1 MQKTKRNVEDMSR
14 LVTETVLAEFE
25 AHAARLKAASTSR
38 KSAMEYRNVVEDDEE
53 REALNVVDTL
63 GKRQPLDVYDGDVNL
78 RTLRT
83 LLSMIDERGWE
94 RYAYTLFGDCPF
106 PPPHPPPHTH
116 TLRRYRPP

>member
-1 MQKTKRNVEDMSR
+1 MSR

-106 PPPHPPPHTH
+106 PPPHPHSSENFTLSSPP
-116 TLRRYRPP
+116 PNNK